1 MKELFKFLHR
11 PEPFEPSSE
20 NMWNH
25 PYISRQMLEA
35 HLDADSEGA
44 SRPHDFIDQSVDWIN
59 NQLFEQSATILD
71 LGCGPG
77 LYTMRLSQ
85 KGHYVTG
92 IDFSENSIAYAKN
105 EAFLQQQNINY
116 LYDNYLYLNDKEMY
130 DAIIMIYYDFGV
142 LSVENQRL
150 LLDRVYQALKPGG
163 RFIFDV
169 LSHNHHQ
176 GNPES
181 TSWVYVE
188 KDGFFREEPYLN
200 LESFYRY
207 DELNLVCT
215 QNIVISE
222 QENVCYNI
230 WEMTFDLNI
239 LRNLLSGAGFS
250 SVEFFNDATGTPYT
264 ANSNTIACVGIK
276 DK

>member
-1 MKELFKFLHR
+1 MKEIFKFLHR

-25 PYISRQMLEA
+25 PYISKQMLEA
-35 HLDADSEGA
+35 HLDSDSEGA
-44 SRPHDFIDQSVDWIN
+44 SRPHEFINQSVDWIDR
-59 NQLFEQSATILD
+59 QILERPAKILD

-77 LYTMRLSQ
+77 LYSIRLSQ
-85 KGHYVTG
+85 KGHHVTG

-105 EAFLQQQNINY
+105 EALIQEQNINY

-130 DAIIMIYYDFGV
+130 DVIIMIYYDFGV
-142 LSVENQRL
+142 LSVENQKL
-150 LLDRVYQALKPGG
+150 LLDRVFQALKPGG

-176 GNPES
+176 GSPET
-181 TSWVYVE
+181 TSWEYVTQ
-188 KDGFFREEPYLN
+188 DGFFREGPYLN

-207 DELNLVCT
+207 DELNLVCA

-222 QENVCYNI
+222 KENVCYNI
-230 WEMTFDLNI
+230 WEMTFDLDI
-239 LRNLLSGAGFS
+239 LRNLLNGAGFFAI
-250 SVEFFNDATGTPYT
+250 EFFNDAIGTPYT
-264 ANSNTIACVGIK
+264 ANSNTIASVAIK
-276 DK
+276 SE

>member
-250 SVEFFNDATGTPYT
+250 SVEFFSDATGTPYT